1 MAPEQATGRKDLTPA
16 ADVYSLGA
24 ILYELLT
31 GRPPFRASTQVDTLL
46 QVLEQEP
53 IPPRDL
59 NPSVDRDVELIC
71 LKCLQKPAE
80 LRYAS
85 AVELAVDLEAYAA
98 GEAVSTRPSGLAY
111 FFSRLLRE
119 THHAGVLENWGRLW
133 MLHSGVILLLCLLTQ
148 VMAWSRVD
156 SHAYYLAVWSAGLA
170 TWGAI
175 FWRLRRLDGPV
186 LFVERQIAH
195 AWAAGVAASIG
206 LFVIEVV
213 QGLPVLTL
221 SPVLAVVGG
230 MVFFVTAGTLSGRF
244 YLTTAAYFATAVAMA
259 RFPSVEHLLFGVVSA
274 VSFFVPGLKY
284 YRLRR
289 QTRAAAARG
298 LTPGPAA

>member
-1 MAPEQATGRKDLTPA
+1 M
-16 ADVYSLGA
+16 
-24 ILYELLT
+24 
-31 GRPPFRASTQVDTLL
+31 
-46 QVLEQEP
+46 
-53 IPPRDL
+53 
-59 NPSVDRDVELIC
+59 
-71 LKCLQKPAE
+71 
-80 LRYAS
+80 
-85 AVELAVDLEAYAA
+85 
-98 GEAVSTRPSGLAY
+98 
-111 FFSRLLRE
+111 
-119 THHAGVLENWGRLW
+119 
-133 MLHSGVILLLCLLTQ
+133 
-148 VMAWSRVD
+148 
-156 SHAYYLAVWSAGLA
+156 
-170 TWGAI
+170 
-175 FWRLRRLDGPV
+175 

-289 QTRAAAARG
+289 QTRAAAAHG